1 MTTLDY
7 CFWNPVDVKT
17 RFSFFKKLKYSKRL
31 DRALLVKVG
40 NVKKLSILHFT
51 SLWLFIFMYALICCL
66 FCFFLIGYSA
76 FKMTGSSSAVNRED
90 PRMSPRPSPR
100 KGSFRPKEKAQER
113 KDNDSLS
120 IGSDSRSRSGS
131 LSSMDSSDQLQEGR
145 SKFERV
151 MLSG

>member
-31 DRALLVKVG
+31 DRALLVKVF

-51 SLWLFIFMYALICCL
+51 SLWLFIFMYALICFL

-76 FKMTGSSSAVNRED
+76 FKMTGSSLAVNRED

-100 KGSFRPKEKAQER
+100 KGSLRPKEKAQER

>member
-1 MTTLDY
+1 
-7 CFWNPVDVKT
+7 
-17 RFSFFKKLKYSKRL
+17 
-31 DRALLVKVG
+31 
-40 NVKKLSILHFT
+40 
-51 SLWLFIFMYALICCL
+51 
-66 FCFFLIGYSA
+66 
-76 FKMTGSSSAVNRED
+76 MTGSSSAVNRED

-100 KGSFRPKEKAQER
+100 KGSLRPKEKAPER

-151 MLSG
+151 MLSGYIGSLSNYDGNEKRHYKLYRVYLDPLNFSYVGDLDHVYCR